1 VATPTFPSD
10 ARLPREI
17 DHRTLKLVV
26 GLTAL
31 LLPVFTNLFAHR
43 GLPSIS
49 AAYYE
54 TGPSQTIF
62 IGSLSAIAS
71 FLLAYN
77 GETRPQM
84 ILSKVACVAALGITL
99 FPCNC
104 GNCGDHCSTFN
115 VLHYASAAV
124 MFLVLAYFCYA
135 FYRKALSKGHLE
147 ARMRAG
153 IYAVCGIAILFA
165 IVALAFDGLTH
176 ALRDRWPDFTFY
188 GEAAGLWAFG
198 ISWLVASRVLPV
210 ITRENERF
218 SLLRQNNPP

>member
-1 VATPTFPSD
+1 MATPILSSNTG
-10 ARLPREI
+10 RPREI

-26 GLTAL
+26 GLVAL
-31 LLPVFTNLFAHR
+31 LLPVLTNLFAHQ

-62 IGSLSAIAS
+62 IGSLFAIAS

-77 GETRPQM
+77 GESRLQM
-84 ILSKVACVAALGITL
+84 ILSKVACGAALGIAL

-104 GNCGDHCSTFN
+104 GDHFPRFYY
-115 VLHYASAAV
+115 LHYVSAAA

-135 FYRKALSKGHLE
+135 FYRKAQSKGHLE

-153 IYAVCGIAILFA
+153 IYAVCGTAILLS
-165 IVALAFDGLTH
+165 IVAIAFDGLTH

-198 ISWLVASRVLPV
+198 VSWLVASRVLPI
-210 ITRENERF
+210 ITRADERF
-218 SLLRQNNPP
+218 SLLRQNNPA

>member
-1 VATPTFPSD
+1 MA
-10 ARLPREI
+10 REI

-31 LLPVFTNLFAHR
+31 LLPVLTNLFAHP
-43 GLPSIS
+43 GLTSIS
-49 AAYYE
+49 AGYYE

-62 IGSLSAIAS
+62 IGSLFAIAS

-77 GETRPQM
+77 GENRPQM

-99 FPCNC
+99 FPCHC

-135 FYRKALSKGHLE
+135 FYRKALSKGHRE

-153 IYAVCGIAILFA
+153 IYAVCGIAIFIA
-165 IVALAFDGLTH
+165 IFALAFDGLTH

-198 ISWLVASRVLPV
+198 FSWLVASRVLPI
-210 ITRENERF
+210 ITREDERF
-218 SLLRQNNPP
+218 SLLRENNPP